1 MDEIKLWRTGAER
14 GLQSLDTVAQLETEL
29 QLEDILTAHPEL
41 LETDLQLV
49 GRQTPAAGGWL
60 DLLGVDRDGRLVIY
74 ELKRGAL
81 GRDAVTQVLD
91 YASALTEMD
100 LDALARHIS
109 ARSGEGGVQ
118 QISDFTGWYE
128 DRFGSDLQQLLPPRM
143 VLVGLGIDETAL
155 RIARFINDGPHDIEV
170 VTFYGF
176 RDREGTLLARQLPV
190 QRDEPSARRSTSAPL
205 SIEQRRTQLERHLDD
220 CGLRTRFEA
229 VRDALLE
236 QMPTDVFEDAL
247 SNGVGLKLTV
257 RDHKGVRRRPT
268 YFGVSAAYPS
278 PGVVA
283 ISLGTITEQQHKADY
298 AKLASRVQ
306 LSDWQHGGKAI
317 VIESDDRWEQIK
329 PHICEFAAAVHNAW
343 QTYRNTPLPSE

>member
-1 MDEIKLWRTGAER
+1 MDEIKLWRTDVER
-14 GLQSLDTVAQLETEL
+14 GLQPLDAVAQLETEL

-100 LDALARHIS
+100 LDALAEHIA
-109 ARSGEGGVQ
+109 ARSGMGGVQ
-118 QISDFTGWYE
+118 QISDFTEWCE
-128 DRFGSDLQQLLPPRM
+128 DRFIDLQQLLPPRM

-176 RDREGTLLARQLPV
+176 SDDEGTLLARQLPV
-190 QRDEPSARRSTSAPL
+190 QRDEPSARRSLRVPM
-205 SIEQRRTQLERHLDD
+205 SIDERRKQLEQHLDD

-229 VRDALLE
+229 VRDALRE
-236 QMPTDVFEDAL
+236 QMPHGVFEDAL
-247 SNGVGLKLTV
+247 SKGVSLQLTV
-257 RDHKGVRRRPT
+257 RGSGGARGPRP
-268 YFGVSAAYPS
+268 YFGVFAAYRS
-278 PGVVA
+278 AGIVE
-283 ISLGTITEQQHKADY
+283 ISLGAITGKQNKADY
-298 AKLASRVQ
+298 AKLAGRVQ
-306 LSDWQHGGKAI
+306 LSDWPHGGRAI
-317 VIESDDRWEQIK
+317 VIESDDQWEQIK
-329 PHICEFAAAVHNAW
+329 PHVCEFAAAVHNAW

>member
-1 MDEIKLWRTGAER
+1 MDEIKLWRTDAEH

-100 LDALARHIS
+100 LDALAQHIS
-109 ARSGEGGVQ
+109 ARSGEGGVP
-118 QISDFTGWYE
+118 QISDFTEWYE
-128 DRFGSDLQQLLPPRM
+128 NRFSDLQQLLPPRM
-143 VLVGLGIDETAL
+143 VLVGLGIDETTL

-170 VTFYGF
+170 ITFYSF
-176 RDREGTLLARQLPV
+176 RDSEGTLLARQLPV
-190 QRDEPSARRSTSAPL
+190 QRDEPSARRTTSTRL
-205 SIEQRRTQLERHLDD
+205 SIEQRRQQLEQHLDD

-229 VRDALLE
+229 VRDTLRE
-236 QMPTDVFEDAL
+236 QMPTGTFEDARRY
-247 SNGVGLKLTV
+247 GVSLQLDV
-257 RDHKGVRRRPT
+257 RGPTGIRGPRP
-268 YFGVSAAYPS
+268 YFGVFAAYRS
-278 PGVVA
+278 TGVVE
-283 ISLGTITEQQHKADY
+283 ISLGTITEKQHKADY

-306 LSDWQHGGKAI
+306 LSDWQHGGRAI
-317 VIESDDRWEQIK
+317 VIESDDQWEQIK
-329 PHICEFAAAVHNAW
+329 PHIREFAAAVHKTW

>member
-1 MDEIKLWRTGAER
+1 MDEIKLWRTDDER
-14 GLQSLDTVAQLETEL
+14 GLQPLDTVAQLETEL

-100 LDALARHIS
+100 PDALAEHIS
-109 ARSGEGGVQ
+109 ARSGEDGVPE
-118 QISDFTGWYE
+118 IPDFTEWYE
-128 DRFGSDLQQLLPPRM
+128 GQFSDLQQLLPPRM

-155 RIARFINDGPHDIEV
+155 RIARFINYGPHDIEV
-170 VTFYGF
+170 ITFYGF
-176 RDREGTLLARQLPV
+176 SDDEGTLLARQLSV
-190 QRDEPSARRSTSAPL
+190 QRDEPSARRSPRATM
-205 SIEQRRTQLERHLDD
+205 SIDERRRRLDEHLDD

-229 VRDALLE
+229 VRDALRE
-236 QMPTDVFEDAL
+236 QMPTGVFEDARR
-247 SNGVGLKLTV
+247 NGVSLQLTV
-257 RDHKGVRRRPT
+257 TGSGEVRGPRP
-268 YFGVSAAYPS
+268 YFGVFAAYRS
-278 PGVVA
+278 AGVVV
-283 ISLGTITEQQHKADY
+283 SLGTITEKQNKADY
-298 AKLASRVQ
+298 AKLASNVQ
-306 LSDWQHGGKAI
+306 LSDWQHGGRAI
-317 VIESDDRWEQIK
+317 VIESDDQWEQIK
-329 PHICEFAAAVHNAW
+329 PHICEFAAAVHKAW